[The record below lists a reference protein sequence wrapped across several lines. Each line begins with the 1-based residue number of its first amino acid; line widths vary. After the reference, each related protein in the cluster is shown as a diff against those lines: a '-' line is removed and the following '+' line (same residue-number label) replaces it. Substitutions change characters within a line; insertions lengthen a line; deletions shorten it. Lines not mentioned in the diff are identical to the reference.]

1 MSGLQEPPRA
11 RGEAA
16 PAQDSPPSLLPLVA
30 QGGEAGA
37 PGFPVPAWPP
47 PGVLARVRVELRAP
61 GVCASQAGSAQGAE
75 GSPQAVAPGRAPGCL
90 PGSAG
95 KCGVDPIPPPIPAA
109 VGTSGERGA
118 KARRRQL
125 AHGDRTGFCGGGGG
139 SGRVSRGF
147 QSWRSEWE
155 GWAHVGPRG
164 QRVAVAVTLKVT
176 EVVVGLLDPANCQ
189 VCHLGRKPP
198 TRRRT
203 PAQGLAAAG
212 FRLGVLP
219 GPIPSF
225 SSQGRK
231 YGRKGIT
238 AVPQVPMRDY
248 SLQPAGI
255 YKLYGKPLLY
265 GHLID
270 YSTMDLARTT

>member
-1 MSGLQEPPRA
+1 MSTPPRLGQPRVQKGA
-11 RGEAA
+11 HKRWLPGGLRAASQALRASAEWIPFRRPSRPRRGPREN
-16 PAQDSPPSLLPLVA
+16 
-30 QGGEAGA
+30 
-37 PGFPVPAWPP
+37 
-47 PGVLARVRVELRAP
+47 VELR
-61 GVCASQAGSAQGAE
+61 
-75 GSPQAVAPGRAPGCL
+75 
-90 PGSAG
+90 
-95 KCGVDPIPPPIPAA
+95 
-109 VGTSGERGA
+109 RGDGNSLTVTG
-118 KARRRQL
+118 L
-125 AHGDRTGFCGGGGG
+125 AFAGG

-238 AVPQVPMRDY
+238 AVPQVPMGDY

-255 YKLYGKPLLY
+255 YKLYGKPLLC

>member
-1 MSGLQEPPRA
+1 MSAPPRLGQPRVQKGA
-11 RGEAA
+11 HKRW
-16 PAQDSPPSLLPLVA
+16 LP
-30 QGGEAGA
+30 GG
-37 PGFPVPAWPP
+37 
-47 PGVLARVRVELRAP
+47 LRA
-61 GVCASQAGSAQGAE
+61 ASQALRASAE
-75 GSPQAVAPGRAPGCL
+75 WIPFHRPSPPRWGPRENV
-90 PGSAG
+90 
-95 KCGVDPIPPPIPAA
+95 
-109 VGTSGERGA
+109 E
-118 KARRRQL
+118 RRRGDGNSLTVTGL
-125 AHGDRTGFCGGGGG
+125 AFAGGGGG